1 MSVTRARLDKTR
13 WQQLVKKQSV
23 SGLSG
28 AEFCR
33 QHDVK
38 YASFMGWR
46 KRLLQTQSADIA
58 TAPPKAF
65 VELTAPL
72 PSAST
77 LLEAA
82 KEPATVCVE
91 LSLGD
96 GIELRISRRA

>member
-23 SGLSG
+23 SGLSS

-38 YASFMGWR
+38 YASFMSWR
-46 KRLLQTQSADIA
+46 KRLLQTRSADVA

-65 VELTAPL
+65 VELTAPTPL
-72 PSAST
+72 VSG
-77 LLEAA
+77 LQAA
-82 KEPATVCVE
+82 KEPATLCVE